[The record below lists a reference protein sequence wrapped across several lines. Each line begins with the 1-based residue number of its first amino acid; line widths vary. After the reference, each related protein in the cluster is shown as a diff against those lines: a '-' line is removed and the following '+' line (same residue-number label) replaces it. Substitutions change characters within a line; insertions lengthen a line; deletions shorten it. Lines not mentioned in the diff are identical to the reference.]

1 MKPSI
6 LKKLFLSFL
15 AFGLLMGL
23 IFPIYAGF
31 FVEWKEGAKLWFTLG
46 CIIAGLSIGFINYW
60 LFKVILLSRLK
71 QIAVVATA
79 ISNNDISH
87 ECSIQSEDMIGEII
101 NSFNQMVANL
111 RRIIGHITH
120 SAGELEGQTHQLI
133 TISNQGMEGLEQQK
147 DKTDQVVQVMAEFS
161 NGVQQ
166 ITDGA
171 HQTVELTT
179 QANEQATQ
187 SALIATEA
195 IGSICALSGD
205 IDKAAQVINQLDQ
218 KSESIGN
225 MLDVIRGI
233 AEQTNLLA
241 LNAAIE
247 AARAGEQ
254 GRGFAVVADEVRT
267 LATRTQQSTGEIEE
281 IISHLQQG
289 SRDAV
294 KAMDGAR
301 TQANTTEE
309 HFEQAAELL
318 AEIAGAIQ
326 AISERNHSFAQTASM
341 QNEMVGEVCRH
352 VQTINE
358 VSHQIAEGSAQAV
371 DASTGLHS
379 QASELRG
386 MVEQF
391 KS

>member
-23 IFPIYAGF
+23 IFPVYAGF

-46 CIIAGLSIGFINYW
+46 SIIAGLSIGFINYW
-60 LFKVILLSRLK
+60 LFKVILLNRLK
-71 QIAVVATA
+71 QISVIAQA

-87 ECSIQSEDMIGEII
+87 ECSLQSNDLIGEII
-101 NSFNQMVANL
+101 NSFNHMVANL
-111 RRIIGHITH
+111 RGIIGHITD
-120 SAGELEGQTHQLI
+120 SASELETQTQQLI
-133 TISNQGMEGLEQQK
+133 TISNQGMEGVEQQK

-171 HQTVELTT
+171 NETVDLTT
-179 QANEQATQ
+179 QANKQATE

-205 IDKAAQVINQLDQ
+205 IDNAAKVINQLDQ

-301 TQANTTEE
+301 SQANTTEE

-318 AEIAGAIQ
+318 AEIAGAVH
-326 AISERNHSFAQTASM
+326 AISEKNHSFAQTASM

-352 VQTINE
+352 VQTIND
-358 VSHQIAEGSAQAV
+358 VSHQISEGSVQAV
-371 DASTGLHS
+371 DASSGLHTR
-379 QASELRG
+379 ATELRG
-386 MVEQF
+386 LVEQF

>member
-31 FVEWKEGAKLWFTLG
+31 FVEWKEGAKIWFTLG
-46 CIIAGLSIGFINYW
+46 CVVAGLSIGVVNYW
-60 LFKVILLSRLK
+60 LCKLVLLKRLK
-71 QIAVVATA
+71 QISRVAQA

-87 ECSIQSEDMIGEII
+87 ECSLQSNDLIGEII
-101 NSFNQMVANL
+101 TSFNQMVGNL
-111 RRIIGHITH
+111 RNIIGHITH
-120 SAGELEGQTHQLI
+120 SAGELETQTSQLI
-133 TISNQGMEGLEQQK
+133 TISNQGLEGVEQQK

-171 HQTVELTT
+171 HETLELTT
-179 QANEQATQ
+179 QANQQATQ

-195 IGSICALSGD
+195 IGSICALSSD
-205 IDKAAQVINQLDQ
+205 IDNAARVINQLDQ

-301 TQANTTEE
+301 NQANTTEE

-326 AISERNHSFAQTASM
+326 AISERNRSFAQTASL

-358 VSHQIAEGSAQAV
+358 VSHQIAEGSVLAV
-371 DASTGLHS
+371 DASTGLHA

-386 MVEQF
+386 MVGQF